1 MSFTSVV
8 LSGNEMLFT
17 SLRKKHTTAFT
28 SNASRCIPGILRIG
42 TNLLRLQV
50 ELDSHFLWGSNVR
63 GHVGTGATVGKRKVT
78 QTELKP
84 LGL

>member
-1 MSFTSVV
+1 MDHVS
-8 LSGNEMLFT
+8 
-17 SLRKKHTTAFT
+17 
-28 SNASRCIPGILRIG
+28 IQGILRIG
-42 TNLLRLQV
+42 TNSLRLQV

-78 QTELKP
+78 QTELKL